1 MLAVGRSWAVISDA
15 VNERWFTSL
24 GDKSTFWPSV
34 TSGSGFLLIHIHAKQ
49 NCLHLNHWC
58 FLESNRYERV
68 GPLARSPSES
78 HTVGQR
84 LCLSGCFVHSW
95 TRGGST
101 ASKKLALVMKCQ
113 WATLKLLTFQIPVIW
128 KQSASPTVVFKA
140 SGFGHS
146 CMCFCFK
153 VLSDL
158 SQAVFSNE
166 CKWKLRLSISK
177 QSVASH
183 RCAENII
190 YTAHK
195 PQWCSCIIPHT
206 STRTQW

>member
-1 MLAVGRSWAVISDA
+1 MLAVRCSWAVISDA
-15 VNERWFTSL
+15 VNKRWFTSF

-34 TSGSGFLLIHIHAKQ
+34 TSGSGFLPIHIHAKQ
-49 NCLHLNHWC
+49 NYLHLNHSC

-68 GPLARSPSES
+68 GPLARSLNES
-78 HTVGQR
+78 RTVGQR
-84 LCLSGCFVHSW
+84 LCLSGWFVHSW
-95 TRGGST
+95 TWGAST
-101 ASKKLALVMKCQ
+101 ASKKLALIMKCVC
-113 WATLKLLTFQIPVIW
+113 ATLKLLALQIPVIW
-128 KQSASPTVVFKA
+128 KQSASPTAVFGA

-146 CMCFCFK
+146 CIFFLK

-166 CKWKLRLSISK
+166 CKWKLWLSISK
-177 QSVASH
+177 QSVESH
-183 RCAENII
+183 RYTQNII

-206 STRTQW
+206 SQW